1 MALSGFPFPYDIGNL
16 LGGAV
21 RILYAP
27 TSVAVPTDLDDII
40 DLTTPYAV
48 NTGWVDLGA
57 TKDAFSYS
65 RSFDTSGYEIQQTA
79 GNVIEELTDL
89 SRSFTV
95 SFAEF
100 KPGHLEM
107 IENAPASVAGT
118 GTQLT
123 AFGSFTSITQHRFA
137 FIAMRPKQAGTVEG
151 GIRGRFFAGV
161 AYRAQIAADEVSF
174 DQAKGELTAAGV
186 TFTMFP
192 EPGQALGK
200 EWGMWID
207 ETAAA

>member
-1 MALSGFPFPYDIGNL
+1 MAYSGYPFPYDVGHL

-27 TSVAVPTDLDDII
+27 TSVAVPADLDDII
-40 DLTTPYAV
+40 ALTTPYAPA
-48 NTGWVDLGA
+48 TGWLEVGA

-100 KPGHLEM
+100 TPAILRI
-107 IENAPASVAGT
+107 IENGPASSAGT
-118 GTQLT
+118 GTTIQP
-123 AFGSFTSITQHRFA
+123 FGSFTSITQYRFA

-151 GIRGRFFAGV
+151 GVRGRFFAGV
-161 AYRAQIAADEVSF
+161 AFRAQIAADEMSF

-192 EPGQALGK
+192 EPGQDLGE

-207 ETAAA
+207 EAAAA